1 MIGGAF
7 RTEEEKNSVANL
19 FLSNRYALLLSG
31 TCPFVRRHQFH
42 VNGQKLLL
50 CFSFQGLSSF
60 SFFPETVVVTHKV
73 RWLQDPVEY
82 SLYTGS
88 AAGSSL
94 FDVGTNKFQSDL
106 NLYCGAFD
114 LIQNCAVLRDFSFF
128 LNAFRE
134 RNVYVR
140 RERLLFVSIA
150 LLLVC
155 L

>member
-1 MIGGAF
+1 MAPGP
-7 RTEEEKNSVANL
+7 R
-19 FLSNRYALLLSG
+19 
-31 TCPFVRRHQFH
+31 
-42 VNGQKLLL
+42 
-50 CFSFQGLSSF
+50 
-60 SFFPETVVVTHKV
+60 
-73 RWLQDPVEY
+73 

-88 AAGSSL
+88 AAGPSL

-114 LIQNCAVLRDFSFF
+114 LIQKSPVLRDFSFF